1 MAMTCEKVRE
11 LAPGFVLGALEIED
25 MIVVQDHLDGCV
37 KPHPEMDEFGGV
49 VPYLAQTLPAL
60 EPPAWLRESVIAAAK
75 ADTRARQRVG
85 KTTEHRMAGHEPV
98 TPLVAAMQAPDPAP
112 ALNAAPATNVVTFRQ
127 VWARRRR
134 VATWVTRIAAAL
146 LVVGLGSYAVVV
158 QGELN
163 KTPAPTDIVHAI
175 GQGSRQA
182 ALMPADTASKAGGLA
197 VLQQTGHLLLDIHA
211 LAPTTG
217 DQVYSVW
224 ASDSN
229 GVVTK
234 IGWFT
239 VDAGGRAVQEYP
251 NVPNSPSLWLFVTK
265 EANSST
271 AKPVGPT
278 IVSGTLSA

>member
-11 LAPGFVLGALEIED
+11 LAPGFVLGALETEE

-49 VPYLAQTLPAL
+49 VPYLAQSLPAI

-85 KTTEHRMAGHEPV
+85 KATEHRMAGHEPV
-98 TPLVAAMQAPDPAP
+98 TPLVSAVPAAPAAPDPLP
-112 ALNAAPATNVVTFRQ
+112 ANVTPLRQ
-127 VWARRRR
+127 VWARRRQ
-134 VATWVTRIAAAL
+134 VATWSTRIAAAF
-146 LVVGLGSYAVVV
+146 LVVGLASYAVVV

-163 KTPAPTDIVHAI
+163 RTATPTTNLSMII

-182 ALMPADTASKAGGLA
+182 ALMPTDTASKAGGLA
-197 VLQQTGHLLLDIHA
+197 VLQQTGHLFIDIHG
-211 LAPTTG
+211 LAATTG
-217 DQVYSVW
+217 DRVYSVW
-224 ASDSN
+224 VSDSN

-239 VDAGGRAVQEYP
+239 VDAGGHAVQEFP
-251 NVPNSPSLWLFVTK
+251 NVPNSPSLWLFVTQ
-265 EANSST
+265 EANSGT
-271 AKPVGPT
+271 VKPLGPM